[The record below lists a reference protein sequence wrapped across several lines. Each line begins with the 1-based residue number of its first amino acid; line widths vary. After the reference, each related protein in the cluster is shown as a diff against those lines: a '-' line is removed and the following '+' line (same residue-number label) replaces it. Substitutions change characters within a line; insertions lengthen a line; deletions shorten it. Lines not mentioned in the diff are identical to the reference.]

1 MRAFA
6 STAPQHKAT
15 DEAQAETAGD
25 DRRRPRCPRRGGQL
39 RARRVPGES
48 RVLFHPEPG
57 GGKRGAAGT
66 LVPSRRDGHAGKRE
80 APGRRDHRAI
90 HRHRHGEERPGR
102 LPRPPPGSVPRG
114 QGCGDTGEAGS
125 RRSLLCE
132 RSARQARRELHASGR
147 GGRDQA
153 GSVHQREGGAHP
165 RAGRRRTQVIPEIGQ
180 LALAL
185 ALCLAL
191 AQSSL
196 GLAGAARGDRSWMV
210 AVRPAAQGQFVFVA
224 IAFGC
229 LTYSFVANDF
239 TVAYVA
245 SNSNSA
251 LPVAYRVTG
260 VWGGHEGS
268 ILLWTLILGVWTL
281 GVTFFSRHLPDD
293 MVARVLGVMGIVS
306 TGFLLFTL
314 FASNPF
320 LRLFPA
326 PADGRDLNPLLQDPG
341 MVIHPPMLYMGY
353 VGFSIAFSFAV
364 AALLSGRLDAAWAR
378 WSRPWTTAAWCFL
391 TIGIALGSGWAYYEL
406 GWGGWWFWD
415 PVENASFMPWLAG
428 TALMHSLAVTEKRG
442 GFKVWTVLL
451 AIFAFSLSLLG
462 TFLVRSGVLT
472 SVHAFANDPRRGVFI
487 LLFLSIVIGGSLALY
502 AWRAPKVGLGER
514 FELISRETMLL
525 TNNVLFLS
533 AAGAVLLGTLYPL
546 FLDALG
552 LSKIS
557 VGPPYFDVV
566 FVPLMTPGLF
576 LMGIGPLARW
586 KQANLPEIGLRLKWA
601 FGVSIV
607 TALLLPLA
615 LGHWSALAAF
625 GLWLALWIFAATMV
639 NLWSRLRPLPVSG
652 LVARLRALP
661 LGYLGMLTAHV
672 GVAVFI
678 TGVTLVKSYESE
690 KDVQMDIG
698 DTVTMGPYRF
708 EFKGVESGSKE
719 NYLYGRGAFEVS
731 RNGGRPWLMHPEKR
745 QFLSQK
751 GEP

>member
-6 STAPQHKAT
+6 TTAPQHKAT

-25 DRRRPRCPRRGGQL
+25 DRGRPRCPRRGGHL

-57 GGKRGAAGT
+57 GGERGAAGT
-66 LVPSRRDGHAGKRE
+66 LVPRRRDGHAGKRE

-90 HRHRHGEERPGR
+90 HRHRHGEERAGR

-114 QGCGDTGEAGS
+114 QGRGDTGEAGS
-125 RRSLLCE
+125 RRRLLRE

-153 GSVHQREGGAHP
+153 GTVHQREGGAHP

-341 MVIHPPMLYMGY
+341 MVVHPPMLYMGY

-364 AALLSGRLDAAWAR
+364 AALLSGRLDSAWAR

-391 TIGIALGSGWAYYEL
+391 TCGIMLGSWWAYYEL

-415 PVENASFMPWLAG
+415 PVEHASFMPWLVG
-428 TALMHSLAVTEKRG
+428 TALIHSLAVTEKRG
-442 GFKVWTVLL
+442 AFRSWTVLL
-451 AIFAFSLSLLG
+451 AIVAFSLSLLG

-472 SVHAFANDPRRGVFI
+472 SVHAFANDPKRGTFI
-487 LLFLSIVIGGSLALY
+487 LGFLTLVIGGSLALY
-502 AWRAPKVGLGER
+502 AWRAKQVGLGSK
-514 FELISRETMLL
+514 FEVLSRESLLL
-525 TNNVLFLS
+525 TNNVLLIV
-533 AAGAVLLGTLYPL
+533 AAGSVLLGTLYPL
-546 FLDALG
+546 FIDALNLG
-552 LSKIS
+552 KLS
-557 VGPPYFDVV
+557 VGPPYFNSV
-566 FVPLMTPGLF
+566 FVPLMAPAAF
-576 LMGIGPLARW
+576 LIGVGPIARW
-586 KQANLPEIGLRLKWA
+586 KQAKLPALAVRLRWA
-601 FGVSIV
+601 FALSLVMAILLPFVIGGWQWRASLGLMLAFWITF
-607 TALLLPLA
+607 TALQN
-615 LGHWSALAAF
+615 
-625 GLWLALWIFAATMV
+625 V
-639 NLWSRLRPLPVSG
+639 WSRVRGGSSELGFVG
-652 LVARLRALP
+652 RLRAP
-661 LGYLGMLTAHV
+661 SRAYYGMQLAHV
-672 GVAVFI
+672 GVAVF
-678 TGVTLVKSYESE
+678 
-690 KDVQMDIG
+690 
-698 DTVTMGPYRF
+698 
-708 EFKGVESGSKE
+708 
-719 NYLYGRGAFEVS
+719 
-731 RNGGRPWLMHPEKR
+731 
-745 QFLSQK
+745 
-751 GEP
+751 